1 MTQYSDTQKKIL
13 WDQILD
19 RIRKTKDLAESA
31 CTHWLKPLQL
41 IRITDDLLELGAPN
55 DYARD
60 RIKERYIPFISDAA
74 SLILQSSVKID
85 IISLEQNLDHLKDES
100 NYEQTLMSQQMN
112 QIKRTKK
119 GTRKSNSRYR
129 SKKRADDLMVQQ
141 PTLDEATVEYQT
153 NKTAAPVNPGDSS
166 SLNPKYTFDT
176 FVTGDS
182 NSFAY
187 AAAMAIAENPAQQYN
202 PFFMYGGVGLGK
214 THLMHA
220 IGHHILQKDP
230 TKRVL
235 YVSSETFVNE
245 LIRSMM
251 NKNTIPFREK
261 YRNIDVLLVDDVQF
275 FAGKKHVQEEFFHTF
290 NVLKDLNNQIIL
302 SCDRHPKEIGLDDRL
317 CSRFEGGLLADV
329 QAPDL
334 ETRIAILKKKILL
347 DRQNVP
353 EDVVTYI
360 ASRIDSNVRELEG
373 ALTCVVAKASVFHC
387 PITYEMAVEVLK
399 NNFKQTQPSP
409 QRAET
414 EHISANIESIRKTVA
429 QYVKLTIADLNGK
442 KRSRSIAYPRQIAM
456 YLCREMT
463 EFSLPRIGNSF
474 GGRDHTTVMHAHDK
488 IKKQYADSNK
498 TAQAIDEIKS
508 LIGKN

>member
-1 MTQYSDTQKKIL
+1 MTDIQMKAI
-13 WDQILD
+13 WDQILSS
-19 RIRKTKDLAESA
+19 IRSTKDLAESA
-31 CTHWLKPLQL
+31 CNNWLKPLVPLQ
-41 IRITDDLLELGAPN
+41 ITDEKVELGAPN

-60 RIKERYIPFISDAA
+60 RIKERYIPFIADAA
-74 SLILQSSVKID
+74 GSVLQKDMQIVIT
-85 IISLEQNLDHLKDES
+85 SLEQKQDHRRDEEA
-100 NYEQTLMSQQMN
+100 YQQELMHQQMN
-112 QIKRTKK
+112 QIKQTKK
-119 GTRKSNSRYR
+119 RSRSSNSRSR
-129 SKKRADDLMVQQ
+129 SKKRADDLMIQQ
-141 PTLDEATVEYQT
+141 PTLDEATVEYQM
-153 NKTAAPVNPGDSS
+153 NKTSAPVNPGDNS

-187 AAAMAIAENPAQQYN
+187 AAAMAIAENPAQKYN

-245 LIRSMM
+245 LINSMM
-251 NKNTIPFREK
+251 NKNTAPFRQK

-275 FAGKKHVQEEFFHTF
+275 FAKKKHVQEEFFHTF

-302 SCDRHPKEIGLDDRL
+302 SCDRPPKEIGLDDRL

-334 ETRIAILKKKILL
+334 ETRIAILTKKVML

-353 EDVVTYI
+353 EDVVMYI
-360 ASRIDSNVRELEG
+360 ANLIDTNVRELEG
-373 ALTCVVAKASVFHC
+373 ALTNVVAKASFFHC
-387 PITYEMAVEVLK
+387 PITREMAAEVLK
-399 NNFKQTQPSP
+399 DTLKKSSVQPAKDVP
-409 QRAET
+409 ADAIGIDAIKE
-414 EHISANIESIRKTVA
+414 TVA
-429 QYVKLTIADLNGK
+429 QYFKLTVADLNGK
-442 KRSRSIAYPRQIAM
+442 KRSRSIAYPRQVAM

-463 EFSLPRIGNSF
+463 AFSLPRIGSSF

-488 IKKQYADSNK
+488 IKKQYADSNN
-498 TAQAIDEIKS
+498 TAKAINEIKQLLS
-508 LIGKN
+508 SGRL